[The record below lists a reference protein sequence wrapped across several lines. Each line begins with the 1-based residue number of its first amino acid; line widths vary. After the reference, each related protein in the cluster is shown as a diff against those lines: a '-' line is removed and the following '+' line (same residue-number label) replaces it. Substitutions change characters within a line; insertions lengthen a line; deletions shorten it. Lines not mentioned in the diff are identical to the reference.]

1 MIPRNCQQKN
11 YDIKLQIITELNIP
25 IKSPINAA
33 INTNLFFLIPILLVY
48 IAIVYKVVSVDPI
61 IVEAISPNLLS
72 TPYFII
78 ISLPIAIEALPDIGL
93 NIAKGIISVGIL
105 KKLTIG

>member
-61 IVEAISPNLLS
+61 I
-72 TPYFII
+72 TDT
-78 ISLPIAIEALPDIGL
+78 ALPANESGP
-93 NIAKGIISVGIL
+93 
-105 KKLTIG
+105 